1 MVNFGFLLFSKVNIL
16 KNPKEA
22 MYLWYSIVNT
32 LICYEYTQDF
42 KTFCFG
48 TIKAILRLAY

>member
-1 MVNFGFLLFSKVNIL
+1 MINFGFLLFSKVNIL

-32 LICYEYTQDF
+32 LICYEYT
-42 KTFCFG
+42 
-48 TIKAILRLAY
+48 